1 MKINKK
7 FEPII
12 FNIFMILGI
21 SSIISFVMV
30 SMNIGYTALFL
41 KSWMKT
47 WGIAFVLAFL
57 ASKLLPFVVK
67 KVMKIFTFVEK
78 DA

>member
-7 FEPII
+7 FEPMI

-30 SMNIGYTALFL
+30 SMNVGYTDFFL
-41 KSWMKT
+41 KSWIKT
-47 WGIAFVLAFL
+47 WAIAFVLAFL

-67 KVMKIFTFVEK
+67 RIMKVFTFVEK
-78 DA
+78 DT

>member
-12 FNIFMILGI
+12 FNLFMILGI

-30 SMNIGYTALFL
+30 SINVGYTDLFF

-57 ASKLLPFVVK
+57 TSKLLPFVVK
-67 KVMKIFTFVEK
+67 RIMKIFTFVEK

>member
-12 FNIFMILGI
+12 FNLFMILGI

-30 SMNIGYTALFL
+30 SMNVGYTALFL
-41 KSWMKT
+41 KSWIKT
-47 WGIAFVLAFL
+47 WAIAFV
-57 ASKLLPFVVK
+57 
-67 KVMKIFTFVEK
+67 
-78 DA
+78 

>member
-7 FEPII
+7 FEPMI

-30 SMNIGYTALFL
+30 SMNVAYTDFFL
-41 KSWMKT
+41 KSWIKT
-47 WGIAFVLAFL
+47 WAIAFVLAFL

-67 KVMKIFTFVEK
+67 RIMKVFTFVEK
-78 DA
+78 DT

>member
-7 FEPII
+7 FEPMI
-12 FNIFMILGI
+12 FNLFMILGI

-30 SMNIGYTALFL
+30 SMNVGYTALFL
-41 KSWMKT
+41 KSWLKT
-47 WGIAFVLAFL
+47 WAIAFVLAFL

-67 KVMKIFTFVEK
+67 KIMKIFTFVEN

>member
-7 FEPII
+7 FEPVI
-12 FNIFMILGI
+12 FSIFMILGI
-21 SSIISFVMV
+21 SFIISFVMA
-30 SMNIGYTALFL
+30 SMNVGYTDLFL

-47 WGIAFVLAFL
+47 WGIAFVLAYL
-57 ASKLLPFVVK
+57 ASNLLPFVVK
-67 KVMKIFTFVEK
+67 KIMKIFTFVEN